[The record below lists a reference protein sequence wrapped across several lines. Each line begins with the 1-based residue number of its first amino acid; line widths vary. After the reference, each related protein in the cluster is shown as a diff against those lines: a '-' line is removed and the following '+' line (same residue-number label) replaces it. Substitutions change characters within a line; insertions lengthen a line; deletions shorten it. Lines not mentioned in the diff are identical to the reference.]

1 MPRAGQQRRGIVVLV
16 VDLPHDLLE
25 DVLEGDDPG
34 AATVLVD
41 DDRELIAALAEID
54 EQLVEVARL
63 GDGRHGSHEFGDQ
76 GRCPVLDRN
85 TVHRLHVNDT
95 EYVVEI
101 LTRHRETTVTR
112 A

>member
-1 MPRAGQQRRGIVVLV
+1 M
-16 VDLPHDLLE
+16 
-25 DVLEGDDPG
+25 
-34 AATVLVD
+34 LVD

-76 GRCPVLDRN
+76 GLCPVLDRN